1 MPNGNQIKI
10 IIDFKWNSIVEVI
23 DVYFYHLICEIVYS
37 KTALDSTYYV
47 LEIVLLVDN

>member
-23 DVYFYHLICEIVYS
+23 DVYFTILFV
-37 KTALDSTYYV
+37 K
-47 LEIVLLVDN
+47 